1 VLRFGH
7 LHRARNVGVP
17 RPFDVQVGML
27 SHLSV
32 DIESLRY
39 FPSFTGSGEKGVI
52 GFMKNNF
59 NLRYCPT

>member
-1 VLRFGH
+1 
-7 LHRARNVGVP
+7 
-17 RPFDVQVGML
+17 ML